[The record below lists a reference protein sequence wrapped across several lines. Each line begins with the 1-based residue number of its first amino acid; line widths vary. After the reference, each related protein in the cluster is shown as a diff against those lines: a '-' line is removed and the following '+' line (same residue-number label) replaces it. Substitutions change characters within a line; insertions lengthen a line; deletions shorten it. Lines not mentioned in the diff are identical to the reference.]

1 MIAAEVEARTDALAM
16 HLEQV
21 RLSSWE
27 NLLTSEYEGF
37 RMSGRGQILKLHLS
51 RSGKER
57 FSFSPR
63 MRSSAMSSQDFSS
76 LQTPGFE
83 VNVFDKGT
91 FLLLLL
97 TLLHRRRERE
107 RERRNRKNKD

>member
-1 MIAAEVEARTDALAM
+1 MIAAEVEARTVALAM

-57 FSFSPR
+57 FSFSAR

-91 FLLLLL
+91 FLLLL